1 MYEYINI
8 YSCVPHNYHVLYT
21 CTVAMFVSKV
31 LLALQ
36 YAVCLSFYP
45 WSFSSILHPHFDLL
59 MVKRPAGF
67 VVLFGTI
74 IITFWLGLE
83 FLDRLTKRDYHV
95 LGVHWLVS
103 TNQNQSLQLLFR
115 RWQALHANHS
125 RLQGAAVQRMKQWI

>member
-1 MYEYINI
+1 
-8 YSCVPHNYHVLYT
+8 
-21 CTVAMFVSKV
+21 
-31 LLALQ
+31 
-36 YAVCLSFYP
+36 
-45 WSFSSILHPHFDLL
+45 

-115 RWQALHANHS
+115 RRQALHANHS
-125 RLQGAAVQRMKQWI
+125 RLQGAAVQRMKQ